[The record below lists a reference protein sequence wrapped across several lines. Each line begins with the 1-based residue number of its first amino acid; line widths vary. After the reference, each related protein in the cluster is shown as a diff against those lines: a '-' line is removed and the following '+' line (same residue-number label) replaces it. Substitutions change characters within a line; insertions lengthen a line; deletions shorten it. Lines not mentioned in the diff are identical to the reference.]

1 MDSHSRQVGAVDCG
15 DVGSLMRWVVP
26 EPRVE
31 ATWTNFQ
38 GHSIIRRSQ
47 GTRVAS
53 WEEETSLPL
62 QEVYVGTLS
71 LEWVRR
77 RTEDEALRLF
87 DEVWNLMIN
96 TGGTSKSD
104 RESHLRIAT
113 EDAHKMKQAG
123 VIGHAS
129 DLPTKGWAIP
139 SSVVEEKTAGRR
151 RGFIAWP
158 KVKNA
163 KNDYEAEVPLGH
175 ISRYLSA
182 VCNEAVA
189 LFDLEAS
196 FLQADMP
203 RDIRAGF
210 RCRTENG
217 ELVELNWLPVV
228 YKGNTE
234 IVHTITRALA
244 GGCGGSHNGVRGSK
258 PLENPHID

>member
-38 GHSIIRRSQ
+38 GHNIIRRPQ

-77 RTEDEALRLF
+77 RMEDEALRLF

-96 TGGTSKSD
+96 TGGTSKRD

-139 SSVVEEKTAGRR
+139 SSVVEKRPPERKCGIYCL
-151 RGFIAWP
+151 GP
-158 KVKNA
+158 SKNA
-163 KNDYEAEVPLGH
+163 KNDYEGESPTGH

-182 VCNEAVA
+182 VWYEGVA
-189 LFDLEAS
+189 LVDLEAS

-203 RDIRAGF
+203 RDFEKGF
-210 RCRTENG
+210 
-217 ELVELNWLPVV
+217 
-228 YKGNTE
+228 
-234 IVHTITRALA
+234 A
-244 GGCGGSHNGVRGSK
+244 GGPKIMSSG
-258 PLENPHID
+258 I